1 MSGKL
6 IFLFGALTTL
16 SSAAVA
22 LTVAQSELGSFAAA
36 RNYPTKVDFDRTF
49 AEFADMT
56 PFDSESAAA
65 NREKLRAVGLKR
77 MNSAQFG
84 EEAKS
89 LTATCRRAGEGDF
102 NPPFICGFGLLS
114 GNLLSGRT
122 LTIW

>member
-1 MSGKL
+1 MGVFFASTENKIMPGKF
-6 IFLFGALTTL
+6 IFLFAALATL

-36 RNYPTKVDFDRTF
+36 RNYPTKADFDRTF
-49 AEFADMT
+49 AEFVDMT

-84 EEAKS
+84 EE
-89 LTATCRRAGEGDF
+89 
-102 NPPFICGFGLLS
+102 
-114 GNLLSGRT
+114 
-122 LTIW
+122 